1 MQGRLHALAR
11 PPASS
16 SQQLGG
22 LQDLLQH
29 ASAGAQDEVPPL
41 FTTRWSSVDDFD
53 WLKAQQSPHWSVLP
67 EAERAQ
73 TFDFF
78 LPAAAPPAA
87 AAPAAATAIATAVDP
102 AEAAGEL
109 SVTVLFFAAAR
120 EEARLCHSFCL
131 S

>member
-53 WLKAQQSPHWSVLP
+53 WLKAQQSPHWAVLP

-78 LPAAAPPAA
+78 LPAAAAPAA
-87 AAPAAATAIATAVDP
+87 AAPPAAATAIATAVDP

-131 S
+131 